1 MTNLIKVGA
10 IAALATVGVI
20 FGNVT
25 ASALETTPP
34 AAPKITISTAQY
46 KGEKNT
52 IKFESAANDH
62 YRFVITSGANK
73 IQLRSS
79 IRQELMQGS
88 ELSIEDLVK
97 KYYPSSPS
105 PIPYDT
111 PISIDTYWFDKEGN
125 YDNSLRQT
133 VALTVGGNLTKA
145 VKLNQAPLVA
155 TLKNPESLPE
165 APVAPNPATPA
176 NPVNPVNPEAS
187 TESENV
193 NIATTPVLVESTP
206 ASVSSPRKE
215 TKPAETLAE
224 TGVSVY
230 SVIAA
235 AVTVITAGGA
245 AIIKR
250 S

>member
-25 ASALETTPP
+25 ASALEANPP

-46 KGEKNT
+46 KGEKNI
-52 IKFESAANDH
+52 IKFEGVANDH
-62 YRFVITSGANK
+62 YRFVLTNGTNK
-73 IQLRSS
+73 IQLKSP

-97 KYYPSSPS
+97 KYYSSSPS

-165 APVAPNPATPA
+165 APANPNPATPA

-193 NIATTPVLVESTP
+193 NVAATPVLVEST
-206 ASVSSPRKE
+206 SVSASPRKE
-215 TKPAETLAE
+215 AKPTETLAE
-224 TGVSVY
+224 TGASVY

-235 AVTVITAGGA
+235 AITAITAGGA

>member
-1 MTNLIKVGA
+1 MINLIKAGA

-165 APVAPNPATPA
+165 APANPNPVNPA

-193 NIATTPVLVESTP
+193 NVAATPVLVEST
-206 ASVSSPRKE
+206 SVSASPRKE
-215 TKPAETLAE
+215 AKPTETLAE
-224 TGVSVY
+224 TGASVY

-235 AVTVITAGGA
+235 AITAITAGGA

>member
-20 FGNVT
+20 FSNVT

-34 AAPKITISTAQY
+34 AAPKITVSTAQY

-52 IKFESAANDH
+52 IKFEGTANGH
-62 YRFVITSGANK
+62 YRFVITSGAKK
-73 IQLRSS
+73 IQLNSA
-79 IRQELMQGS
+79 IRQELMQGG
-88 ELSIEDLVK
+88 ELSIEELVK
-97 KYYPSSPS
+97 KYYPNFANS
-105 PIPYDT
+105 IPYDT
-111 PISIDTYWFDKEGN
+111 SISIDTYWFDKEGN
-125 YDNSLRQT
+125 YDNSLHQT
-133 VALTVGGNLTKA
+133 VALTVGRNLTKA
-145 VKLNQAPLVA
+145 IKLNQTRAI
-155 TLKNPESLPE
+155 LKNPESLPE
-165 APVAPNPATPA
+165 TPVAPNPATP
-176 NPVNPVNPEAS
+176 VNPETPA
-187 TESENV
+187 ESENV
-193 NIATTPVLVESTP
+193 NVTTTPVLVESTP
-206 ASVSSPRKE
+206 ASASPRKE
-215 TKPAETLAE
+215 AKPTETLAE

>member
-34 AAPKITISTAQY
+34 AAPKITVSTAQY

-52 IKFESAANDH
+52 IKFEGAANDH
-62 YRFVITSGANK
+62 YRFVITSGAKK
-73 IQLRSS
+73 IQLNGA

-88 ELSIEDLVK
+88 ELSIEELVK
-97 KYYPSSPS
+97 KYYPNSANSIS
-105 PIPYDT
+105 YDT

-125 YDNSLRQT
+125 YDNSLHQT
-133 VALTVGGNLTKA
+133 VALTVGSNLTKV
-145 VKLNQAPLVA
+145 VKLNQTSA

-165 APVAPNPATPA
+165 APVAPNPATPE
-176 NPVNPVNPEAS
+176 NPVNPETPA
-187 TESENV
+187 ESENV
-193 NIATTPVLVESTP
+193 NVATTPVLVESTP
-206 ASVSSPRKE
+206 VSVSAPRKE
-215 TKPAETLAE
+215 SEPAETLAE

>member
-52 IKFESAANDH
+52 IKFEGVANHH
-62 YRFVITSGANK
+62 YRFVLTSGTNK
-73 IQLRSS
+73 IQLRSP

-97 KYYPSSPS
+97 KYYPSSADS
-105 PIPYDT
+105 IPYDT
-111 PISIDTYWFDKEGN
+111 PISIDIYWFDKEGN

-145 VKLNQAPLVA
+145 VKLSQTSAI
-155 TLKNPESLPE
+155 LKNPESLPE
-165 APVAPNPATPA
+165 APANPDPATPA
-176 NPVNPVNPEAS
+176 NPVNPEAS

-193 NIATTPVLVESTP
+193 NVAATPVPVESTP

-215 TKPAETLAE
+215 TKPTETLAE

>member
-34 AAPKITISTAQY
+34 AAPKITISAAQY

-52 IKFESAANDH
+52 IKFAGVANDH
-62 YRFVITSGANK
+62 YRFVLTSGTNK
-73 IQLRSS
+73 IQLKSA
-79 IRQELMQGS
+79 IRQELMQGG
-88 ELSIEDLVK
+88 ELSIEELVK
-97 KYYPSSPS
+97 KYYPSFAD

-111 PISIDTYWFDKEGN
+111 PISIDIYWFDKEGN

-145 VKLNQAPLVA
+145 VKLSQTSA

-165 APVAPNPATPA
+165 APANPNPATPE
-176 NPVNPVNPEAS
+176 NPVNPEAS

-193 NIATTPVLVESTP
+193 NVVATPVLVESTP
-206 ASVSSPRKE
+206 ASVSFPRKE

-224 TGVSVY
+224 TGASVY
-230 SVIAA
+230 SVIVAA
-235 AVTVITAGGA
+235 ITAITAGGA

>member
-25 ASALETTPP
+25 ASALEVNPP
-34 AAPKITISTAQY
+34 AAPKITISAAQY

-52 IKFESAANDH
+52 IKFEGVANDH
-62 YRFVITSGANK
+62 YRFVLTNGANK
-73 IQLRSS
+73 IQLKSP

-97 KYYPSSPS
+97 KYYPSSANS
-105 PIPYDT
+105 IPYDT

-125 YDNSLRQT
+125 YDSSLRQT

-145 VKLNQAPLVA
+145 VKLSQTSA

-165 APVAPNPATPA
+165 APANPDPATPA
-176 NPVNPVNPEAS
+176 NPVNPVNPEVS

-193 NIATTPVLVESTP
+193 NAAATPVLVESTSVP
-206 ASVSSPRKE
+206 ASPRKE
-215 TKPAETLAE
+215 AKPTETLAE
-224 TGVSVY
+224 TGASVY

-235 AVTVITAGGA
+235 AITAITAGGA

>member
-1 MTNLIKVGA
+1 MINLIKAGA

-34 AAPKITISTAQY
+34 VAPKITVSTAQY
-46 KGEKNT
+46 KGEKNI
-52 IKFESAANDH
+52 IKFEGTANDH

-73 IQLRSS
+73 IQLRSA

-105 PIPYDT
+105 PIPYGT

-125 YDNSLRQT
+125 YDNSLHQT
-133 VALTVGGNLTKA
+133 VALTVGSNLTKA
-145 VKLNQAPLVA
+145 VKLSQTSAI
-155 TLKNPESLPE
+155 LKNPESLPE
-165 APVAPNPATPA
+165 APANPDPATPA
-176 NPVNPVNPEAS
+176 NPVNPEAS

-193 NIATTPVLVESTP
+193 NVAATPALVESTSVP
-206 ASVSSPRKE
+206 ASPRKE
-215 TKPAETLAE
+215 AKPAETLAE

-230 SVIAA
+230 SVITA

>member
-1 MTNLIKVGA
+1 MINLIKAGA

-34 AAPKITISTAQY
+34 TTPKITISTAQY

-52 IKFESAANDH
+52 IKFEGVANDH
-62 YRFVITSGANK
+62 YRFVITSGANS
-73 IQLRSS
+73 IQLKSP

-97 KYYPSSPS
+97 KYYPSSADS
-105 PIPYDT
+105 IPYDT

-145 VKLNQAPLVA
+145 VKLSQTSA

-165 APVAPNPATPA
+165 APANPDPATPE
-176 NPVNPVNPEAS
+176 NPVNPEAS

-193 NIATTPVLVESTP
+193 NIATTPVLVEST
-206 ASVSSPRKE
+206 SVPTSPRK
-215 TKPAETLAE
+215 
-224 TGVSVY
+224 
-230 SVIAA
+230 
-235 AVTVITAGGA
+235 
-245 AIIKR
+245 
-250 S
+250 

>member
-34 AAPKITISTAQY
+34 AAPKITVSTAQY

-52 IKFESAANDH
+52 IKFEGAANDH

-73 IQLRSS
+73 IQLKSA
-79 IRQELMQGS
+79 IRQELMQGG
-88 ELSIEDLVK
+88 ELSIEELVK
-97 KYYPSSPS
+97 KYYPDFANS
-105 PIPYDT
+105 IYDT
-111 PISIDTYWFDKEGN
+111 PISIYIYWFDKEGN
-125 YDNSLRQT
+125 YDNSLHQT

-145 VKLNQAPLVA
+145 VELNQTQA

-165 APVAPNPATPA
+165 APVAPNPVTPE
-176 NPVNPVNPEAS
+176 NPVNPEAS

-193 NIATTPVLVESTP
+193 NVAATPVLVESAP

>member
-1 MTNLIKVGA
+1 MINLIKAGA

-25 ASALETTPP
+25 ASASALEANPP
-34 AAPKITISTAQY
+34 AAPKITISTARY

-52 IKFESAANDH
+52 IKFEGVANDH
-62 YRFVITSGANK
+62 YRFVLTSGTNK
-73 IQLRSS
+73 IQLRSP

-97 KYYPSSPS
+97 KYYPSSANS
-105 PIPYDT
+105 IPYDT
-111 PISIDTYWFDKEGN
+111 PILIDTYWFDKEGT

-145 VKLNQAPLVA
+145 VKLSQTSA

-165 APVAPNPATPA
+165 APANPDPATPA
-176 NPVNPVNPEAS
+176 NPVNPEAS

-193 NIATTPVLVESTP
+193 NVAATPVLVESTSVP
-206 ASVSSPRKE
+206 ASPRKE
-215 TKPAETLAE
+215 AKPTETLAE

-235 AVTVITAGGA
+235 AITAITAGGA

>member
-1 MTNLIKVGA
+1 MINLIKAGA

-20 FGNVT
+20 FGNAT

-52 IKFESAANDH
+52 IKFEGTANDH

-73 IQLRSS
+73 IQLRSA
-79 IRQELMQGS
+79 IRQELMQGG

-97 KYYPSSPS
+97 KHYPSSPS
-105 PIPYDT
+105 PIPYGT

-145 VKLNQAPLVA
+145 VKLNQTSA

-165 APVAPNPATPA
+165 APANPDPAT
-176 NPVNPVNPEAS
+176 PVNPVNPEAS

-215 TKPAETLAE
+215 TKPTESLAE

>member
-1 MTNLIKVGA
+1 MINLIKAGA

-20 FGNVT
+20 FGNAT

-62 YRFVITSGANK
+62 YRFVLTSGTNK
-73 IQLRSS
+73 IQLKSA
-79 IRQELMQGS
+79 IRQELMQGG
-88 ELSIEDLVK
+88 ELSIEELVK
-97 KYYPSSPS
+97 KYYPSFAD

-111 PISIDTYWFDKEGN
+111 PISIDIYWFDKEGN

-145 VKLNQAPLVA
+145 VKLSQTSA

-165 APVAPNPATPA
+165 APANPNPATPE
-176 NPVNPVNPEAS
+176 NPVNPEAS

-193 NIATTPVLVESTP
+193 NVVATPVLVESTP
-206 ASVSSPRKE
+206 ASVSFSRKE

-224 TGVSVY
+224 TGASVY
-230 SVIAA
+230 SVIVAA
-235 AVTVITAGGA
+235 ITAITAGGA

>member
-1 MTNLIKVGA
+1 MINLIKAGA

-34 AAPKITISTAQY
+34 TTPKITISTAQY

-52 IKFESAANDH
+52 IKFEGVANDH
-62 YRFVITSGANK
+62 YRFVITSGANS
-73 IQLRSS
+73 IQLKSP

-97 KYYPSSPS
+97 KYYPSSADS
-105 PIPYDT
+105 IPYDT

-145 VKLNQAPLVA
+145 VKLSQTSA

-165 APVAPNPATPA
+165 APANPDPATPE
-176 NPVNPVNPEAS
+176 NPVNPETPA
-187 TESENV
+187 ESENV
-193 NIATTPVLVESTP
+193 NVTTTPVLVESTP

-250 S
+250 

>member
-52 IKFESAANDH
+52 IKFEGVANDH
-62 YRFVITSGANK
+62 YRFVLTSGTNK
-73 IQLRSS
+73 IQLRSP

-97 KYYPSSPS
+97 KYYPSSADS
-105 PIPYDT
+105 IPYDT
-111 PISIDTYWFDKEGN
+111 PISIDIYWFDKEGN

-145 VKLNQAPLVA
+145 VKLSQTSAI
-155 TLKNPESLPE
+155 LKNPESLPE
-165 APVAPNPATPA
+165 APANPDPATPA
-176 NPVNPVNPEAS
+176 NPVNPEAS

-193 NIATTPVLVESTP
+193 NVAATPVPVESTP

-215 TKPAETLAE
+215 TKPTETLAE

-235 AVTVITAGGA
+235 AVTVITAGSA

>member
-1 MTNLIKVGA
+1 MINLIKAGA

-34 AAPKITISTAQY
+34 VAPKITVSTAQY
-46 KGEKNT
+46 KGEKNI
-52 IKFESAANDH
+52 IKFEGTANDH

-73 IQLRSS
+73 IQLRSA

-88 ELSIEDLVK
+88 ELANEDLVK

-105 PIPYDT
+105 PIPYGT

-125 YDNSLRQT
+125 YDNSLHQT
-133 VALTVGGNLTKA
+133 VALTVGSNLTKA
-145 VKLNQAPLVA
+145 VKLSQTSA

-165 APVAPNPATPA
+165 APANPDPATPA
-176 NPVNPVNPEAS
+176 NPVNPEAS

-193 NIATTPVLVESTP
+193 NVAATPALVESTSVP
-206 ASVSSPRKE
+206 ASPRKE
-215 TKPAETLAE
+215 AKPAETLAE

-230 SVIAA
+230 SVITA

>member
-1 MTNLIKVGA
+1 MINLIKAGA

-25 ASALETTPP
+25 ASALEANPP

-46 KGEKNT
+46 KGKKNT

-62 YRFVITSGANK
+62 YRFVLTSGTNK
-73 IQLRSS
+73 IQLKGP

-88 ELSIEDLVK
+88 ELSIEELVK
-97 KYYPSSPS
+97 KYYPSSADS
-105 PIPYDT
+105 IPYDT

-165 APVAPNPATPA
+165 APANPDPATPA
-176 NPVNPVNPEAS
+176 NPVNPEAS

-193 NIATTPVLVESTP
+193 NVAATPVLVESTP
-206 ASVSSPRKE
+206 ASVSFPRKE

-235 AVTVITAGGA
+235 AITAITAGGA

>member
-1 MTNLIKVGA
+1 
-10 IAALATVGVI
+10 
-20 FGNVT
+20 
-25 ASALETTPP
+25 
-34 AAPKITISTAQY
+34 
-46 KGEKNT
+46 
-52 IKFESAANDH
+52 
-62 YRFVITSGANK
+62 
-73 IQLRSS
+73 
-79 IRQELMQGS
+79 MQGS

-105 PIPYDT
+105 PISYGT

-145 VKLNQAPLVA
+145 VKLNQTPLVA

-165 APVAPNPATPA
+165 TPA
-176 NPVNPVNPEAS
+176 NPNPVTPATPENPVNPETPA
-187 TESENV
+187 ESENV
-193 NIATTPVLVESTP
+193 NVTTTPVLVESTP

-250 S
+250 

>member
-1 MTNLIKVGA
+1 MINLIKVGA

-52 IKFESAANDH
+52 IKFEGVANDH
-62 YRFVITSGANK
+62 YRFVLTSGTNK
-73 IQLRSS
+73 IQLRSP

-97 KYYPSSPS
+97 KYYPSSVN

-111 PISIDTYWFDKEGN
+111 PILIDTYWFDKEGN
-125 YDNSLRQT
+125 YDSPLRQT

-145 VKLNQAPLVA
+145 VKLSQTSA

-165 APVAPNPATPA
+165 APANPDPATPA
-176 NPVNPVNPEAS
+176 NPVNPVNTEAS

-193 NIATTPVLVESTP
+193 NVAATPVLVESTSVP
-206 ASVSSPRKE
+206 ASPRKE
-215 TKPAETLAE
+215 AKPAETLAE

-235 AVTVITAGGA
+235 AITAITAGGA

>member
-1 MTNLIKVGA
+1 MINLIKAGA

-20 FGNVT
+20 FGNAT

-62 YRFVITSGANK
+62 YRFVLTSGTNK
-73 IQLRSS
+73 IQLKSA
-79 IRQELMQGS
+79 IRQELMQGG
-88 ELSIEDLVK
+88 ELSIEELVK
-97 KYYPSSPS
+97 KYYPSFAD

-111 PISIDTYWFDKEGN
+111 PISIDIYWFDKEGN

-145 VKLNQAPLVA
+145 VKLSQTSA

-165 APVAPNPATPA
+165 APANPNPATPE
-176 NPVNPVNPEAS
+176 NPVNPEAS

-193 NIATTPVLVESTP
+193 NVVATPVLVESTP
-206 ASVSSPRKE
+206 ASVSFPRKE

>member
-52 IKFESAANDH
+52 IKFEGTANDH

-73 IQLRSS
+73 IQLNSA

-97 KYYPSSPS
+97 KYYPSSADS
-105 PIPYDT
+105 IPYDT

-125 YDNSLRQT
+125 YDNSLHQT
-133 VALTVGGNLTKA
+133 VALTVGGSLTKA
-145 VKLNQAPLVA
+145 VKLSQTSA
-155 TLKNPESLPE
+155 TLKNPGSSPE
-165 APVAPNPATPA
+165 APANPDPATPA
-176 NPVNPVNPEAS
+176 NPVNPEAS

-193 NIATTPVLVESTP
+193 NVAATPVLVESTP
-206 ASVSSPRKE
+206 ASASPRKE
-215 TKPAETLAE
+215 AKPTETLAE
-224 TGVSVY
+224 TGASVY

-235 AVTVITAGGA
+235 AITAITAGGA

>member
-34 AAPKITISTAQY
+34 AAPKITVSTAQY

-52 IKFESAANDH
+52 IKFEGTANDH

-73 IQLRSS
+73 IQLRSA

-88 ELSIEDLVK
+88 ELSIEELVK
-97 KYYPSSPS
+97 KHYPSSPS
-105 PIPYDT
+105 PIPYGT

-145 VKLNQAPLVA
+145 VKLSQISA

-165 APVAPNPATPA
+165 APVAPNPATPE
-176 NPVNPVNPEAS
+176 NPVNPEAS

-193 NIATTPVLVESTP
+193 NIATTPVLVEPTP

-215 TKPAETLAE
+215 AKPTETLAE

-230 SVIAA
+230 SVITA

>member
-34 AAPKITISTAQY
+34 AAPKITVSTAQY

-52 IKFESAANDH
+52 IKFEGAANDH
-62 YRFVITSGANK
+62 YRFVLTSGTNK
-73 IQLRSS
+73 IQLKGP
-79 IRQELMQGS
+79 IRQELMQGG
-88 ELSIEDLVK
+88 ELSIEELVK
-97 KYYPSSPS
+97 KYYPSSADS
-105 PIPYDT
+105 IPYDT

-133 VALTVGGNLTKA
+133 VTLTVGGNLTKA
-145 VKLNQAPLVA
+145 VKLNQAPLIA

-165 APVAPNPATPA
+165 APANPDPAT
-176 NPVNPVNPEAS
+176 PVNPEAS

-193 NIATTPVLVESTP
+193 NVAATPVLVESTSVP
-206 ASVSSPRKE
+206 ASPRKE
-215 TKPAETLAE
+215 AKPTETLAE

-235 AVTVITAGGA
+235 AITAITAGGA

>member
-20 FGNVT
+20 FSSVT

-34 AAPKITISTAQY
+34 AAPKITASTAQY

-52 IKFESAANDH
+52 IKFEGTANGH
-62 YRFVITSGANK
+62 YRFVITSGAKK
-73 IQLRSS
+73 IQLNSA
-79 IRQELMQGS
+79 IRQELMQGG
-88 ELSIEDLVK
+88 ELSIEELVK
-97 KYYPSSPS
+97 KYYPNFANS
-105 PIPYDT
+105 IPYDT
-111 PISIDTYWFDKEGN
+111 SISIDTYWFDKEGN
-125 YDNSLRQT
+125 YDNSLHQT
-133 VALTVGGNLTKA
+133 VALTVGRNLTKA
-145 VKLNQAPLVA
+145 IKLNQTRAI
-155 TLKNPESLPE
+155 LKNPESLSE
-165 APVAPNPATPA
+165 TPVAPNPATPE
-176 NPVNPVNPEAS
+176 NPVNPEAS

-193 NIATTPVLVESTP
+193 NIATTPVPVESTP

>member
-20 FGNVT
+20 FSNVT

-34 AAPKITISTAQY
+34 AAPKITVSTAQY

-52 IKFESAANDH
+52 IKFEGTANDH

-73 IQLRSS
+73 IQLRSA

-97 KYYPSSPS
+97 KHYPDFANS
-105 PIPYDT
+105 IYDT
-111 PISIDTYWFDKEGN
+111 PISIDIYWFDKEGN
-125 YDNSLRQT
+125 YDNSLHQT
-133 VALTVGGNLTKA
+133 VALTVGRNLTKA
-145 VKLNQAPLVA
+145 VKLSQISA

-165 APVAPNPATPA
+165 APVAPNPATPE
-176 NPVNPVNPEAS
+176 NPVNPEAS

-193 NIATTPVLVESTP
+193 NVAATPVPVESTP

-215 TKPAETLAE
+215 TKPTETLAE

>member
-1 MTNLIKVGA
+1 MTNLIKAGA

-34 AAPKITISTAQY
+34 TAPKITISTAQY

-62 YRFVITSGANK
+62 YRFVLTSGTNK
-73 IQLRSS
+73 IQLKGP

-97 KYYPSSPS
+97 KYYPSSANS
-105 PIPYDT
+105 IPYDT
-111 PISIDTYWFDKEGN
+111 PILIDIYWFDKEGN
-125 YDNSLRQT
+125 YDNSLHQT
-133 VALTVGGNLTKA
+133 VALTVGRNLTKA
-145 VKLNQAPLVA
+145 VKLSQISA

-165 APVAPNPATPA
+165 APVAPNPATPE
-176 NPVNPVNPEAS
+176 NPVNPEAS

-193 NIATTPVLVESTP
+193 NVAATPVPVESTP

-215 TKPAETLAE
+215 TKPTETLAE

-235 AVTVITAGGA
+235 AVIVITAGGA

>member
-1 MTNLIKVGA
+1 MINLIKAGA

-34 AAPKITISTAQY
+34 VAPKITVSTAQY
-46 KGEKNT
+46 KGEKNI
-52 IKFESAANDH
+52 IKFEGTANDH

-73 IQLRSS
+73 IQLRSA
-79 IRQELMQGS
+79 IRQELMQGG
-88 ELSIEDLVK
+88 ELSIEELVK
-97 KYYPSSPS
+97 KYYPNSANS
-105 PIPYDT
+105 IPYDT

-125 YDNSLRQT
+125 YDNSLHQT
-133 VALTVGGNLTKA
+133 VALTVGGSLTKA
-145 VKLNQAPLVA
+145 VKLSQTSA

-165 APVAPNPATPA
+165 APANPDPATPA
-176 NPVNPVNPEAS
+176 NPVNPEAS

-193 NIATTPVLVESTP
+193 NVAATPVLVESTP
-206 ASVSSPRKE
+206 ASASPRKE
-215 TKPAETLAE
+215 AKPTETLAE
-224 TGVSVY
+224 TGASVY

-235 AVTVITAGGA
+235 AITAITAGGA

>member
-1 MTNLIKVGA
+1 M
-10 IAALATVGVI
+10 
-20 FGNVT
+20 
-25 ASALETTPP
+25 
-34 AAPKITISTAQY
+34 
-46 KGEKNT
+46 
-52 IKFESAANDH
+52 
-62 YRFVITSGANK
+62 
-73 IQLRSS
+73 
-79 IRQELMQGS
+79 
-88 ELSIEDLVK
+88 K
-97 KYYPSSPS
+97 KYYPSSANS
-105 PIPYDT
+105 IPYDT

-165 APVAPNPATPA
+165 APANPNPATPA

-193 NIATTPVLVESTP
+193 NVAATPVLVEST
-206 ASVSSPRKE
+206 SVSASPRKE
-215 TKPAETLAE
+215 AKPTETLAE
-224 TGVSVY
+224 TGASVY

-235 AVTVITAGGA
+235 AITAITAGGA

>member
-1 MTNLIKVGA
+1 MINLIKAGA

-25 ASALETTPP
+25 ASALEANPP

-52 IKFESAANDH
+52 IKFEGTANDH

-73 IQLRSS
+73 IQLNSA

-97 KYYPSSPS
+97 KYYPSSADS
-105 PIPYDT
+105 IPYDT

-125 YDNSLRQT
+125 YDNSLHQT
-133 VALTVGGNLTKA
+133 VALTVGGSLTKA
-145 VKLNQAPLVA
+145 VKLSQTSA

-165 APVAPNPATPA
+165 APANPDPATPA
-176 NPVNPVNPEAS
+176 NPVNPEAS

-193 NIATTPVLVESTP
+193 NVAATPVLVESTP
-206 ASVSSPRKE
+206 ASASPRKE
-215 TKPAETLAE
+215 AKPTETLAE
-224 TGVSVY
+224 TGASVY

-235 AVTVITAGGA
+235 AITAITAGGA

>member
-25 ASALETTPP
+25 ASALETTSP
-34 AAPKITISTAQY
+34 AAPKITVSAAKY

-52 IKFESAANDH
+52 IKFEGAANDH

-73 IQLRSS
+73 IQLNSA

-88 ELSIEDLVK
+88 ELSVEELVK
-97 KYYPSSPS
+97 KYYPDFANS
-105 PIPYDT
+105 IYDT

-145 VKLNQAPLVA
+145 VKLSQISA

-165 APVAPNPATPA
+165 APVAPNPATPE
-176 NPVNPVNPEAS
+176 NPVNPEAS

-193 NIATTPVLVESTP
+193 NVAATPVPVESTP

-215 TKPAETLAE
+215 TKPTETLAE

>member
-52 IKFESAANDH
+52 IKFEGVANDH
-62 YRFVITSGANK
+62 YRFVLTSGTNK
-73 IQLRSS
+73 IQLRSP

-97 KYYPSSPS
+97 KYYPSSADS
-105 PIPYDT
+105 IPYDT
-111 PISIDTYWFDKEGN
+111 PISIDIYWFDKEGN
-125 YDNSLRQT
+125 YDNSLRQN

-145 VKLNQAPLVA
+145 VKLSQTSAI
-155 TLKNPESLPE
+155 LKNPESLPE
-165 APVAPNPATPA
+165 APANPDPATPA
-176 NPVNPVNPEAS
+176 NPVNPEAS

-193 NIATTPVLVESTP
+193 NVAATPVPVESTP

-215 TKPAETLAE
+215 TKPTETLAE

>member
-34 AAPKITISTAQY
+34 AAPKITVSAAKY

-52 IKFESAANDH
+52 IKFEGVANDH
-62 YRFVITSGANK
+62 YRFVITSGAK
-73 IQLRSS
+73 RVQLNSA

-97 KYYPSSPS
+97 KYYPSSADS
-105 PIPYDT
+105 IPYDT
-111 PISIDTYWFDKEGN
+111 PISIDIYWFDKEGN

-145 VKLNQAPLVA
+145 VKLSQTSAI
-155 TLKNPESLPE
+155 LKNPESLPE
-165 APVAPNPATPA
+165 APANPDPATPA
-176 NPVNPVNPEAS
+176 NPVNPEAS

-193 NIATTPVLVESTP
+193 NVAATPVPVESTP

-215 TKPAETLAE
+215 TKPTETLAE

-235 AVTVITAGGA
+235 AVTVITAVGA

>member
-1 MTNLIKVGA
+1 MINLIKAGA

-25 ASALETTPP
+25 ASALEANPP
-34 AAPKITISTAQY
+34 AAPKITISIAQY

-52 IKFESAANDH
+52 IKFEGAANDH
-62 YRFVITSGANK
+62 YRFVLTSGTNK
-73 IQLRSS
+73 IQLRSP

-97 KYYPSSPS
+97 KYYPSSAN

-111 PISIDTYWFDKEGN
+111 PILIDTYWFDKEGN

-133 VALTVGGNLTKA
+133 VALTVGVNLTKA
-145 VKLNQAPLVA
+145 VKLSQTSA

-165 APVAPNPATPA
+165 APVAPNPATPE
-176 NPVNPVNPEAS
+176 NPVNPEAS

-193 NIATTPVLVESTP
+193 NVVATPVLVESTP
-206 ASVSSPRKE
+206 ASVSFPRKE

-224 TGVSVY
+224 TGASVY

-235 AVTVITAGGA
+235 AITAITAGGA

>member
-25 ASALETTPP
+25 ASALETTLP
-34 AAPKITISTAQY
+34 AAPKITVSTAQY

-52 IKFESAANDH
+52 IKFEGTANDH

-73 IQLRSS
+73 IQLKSA
-79 IRQELMQGS
+79 IRQELMRGS
-88 ELSIEDLVK
+88 ELSIEELVK
-97 KYYPSSPS
+97 KYYPSFAD

-111 PISIDTYWFDKEGN
+111 PISIDIYWFDKEGN

-145 VKLNQAPLVA
+145 VKLSQTSA

-165 APVAPNPATPA
+165 APANPNPATPE
-176 NPVNPVNPEAS
+176 NPVNPEAS

-193 NIATTPVLVESTP
+193 NVVATPVLVESTP
-206 ASVSSPRKE
+206 ASVSFPRKE

-224 TGVSVY
+224 TGASVY
-230 SVIAA
+230 SVIVAA
-235 AVTVITAGGA
+235 ITAITAGGA

>member
-52 IKFESAANDH
+52 IKFESAANGH
-62 YRFVITSGANK
+62 YRFVLTSGTNK
-73 IQLRSS
+73 IQLKGS

-97 KYYPSSPS
+97 KHYPSSPS
-105 PIPYDT
+105 PIPYGT

-145 VKLNQAPLVA
+145 VKLNQTPLVA

-165 APVAPNPATPA
+165 VPVAPNPATPE
-176 NPVNPVNPEAS
+176 NPVNPEAS

-193 NIATTPVLVESTP
+193 NVAATPVLVESTP

>member
-34 AAPKITISTAQY
+34 TAPKITISTAQY

-52 IKFESAANDH
+52 IKFEGAANDH
-62 YRFVITSGANK
+62 YRFVLTSGTNK
-73 IQLRSS
+73 IQLRSP

-97 KYYPSSPS
+97 KYYPSSAN

-111 PISIDTYWFDKEGN
+111 PILIDTYWFDKEGN
-125 YDNSLRQT
+125 YDSSLRQT

-145 VKLNQAPLVA
+145 VKLSQTSA

-165 APVAPNPATPA
+165 APANPDPAT
-176 NPVNPVNPEAS
+176 PVNPVNPEAS

-215 TKPAETLAE
+215 TKPTESLAE

>member
-20 FGNVT
+20 FGNVA

-34 AAPKITISTAQY
+34 AAPKITVSAAKY

-52 IKFESAANDH
+52 IKFEGAANDH

-73 IQLRSS
+73 IQLNSA

-88 ELSIEDLVK
+88 ELSVEELVK
-97 KYYPSSPS
+97 KYYPDFANS
-105 PIPYDT
+105 IYDT
-111 PISIDTYWFDKEGN
+111 PISIDIYWFDKEGN
-125 YDNSLRQT
+125 YDNSLHQT
-133 VALTVGGNLTKA
+133 VALTVGRNLTKA
-145 VKLNQAPLVA
+145 VKLSQISA

-165 APVAPNPATPA
+165 APVAPNPATPE
-176 NPVNPVNPEAS
+176 NPVNPEAS

-193 NIATTPVLVESTP
+193 NVAATPVPVESTP

-215 TKPAETLAE
+215 TKPTETLAE

>member
-25 ASALETTPP
+25 ASALEANPP

-52 IKFESAANDH
+52 IKFEGVANDH
-62 YRFVITSGANK
+62 YRFVLTSGTNN
-73 IQLRSS
+73 IQLRSP
-79 IRQELMQGS
+79 IRQELMQGG
-88 ELSIEDLVK
+88 ELSIEELVK
-97 KYYPSSPS
+97 KYYPNSANS
-105 PIPYDT
+105 IPYDT

-125 YDNSLRQT
+125 YDNSLHQT
-133 VALTVGGNLTKA
+133 VALTVGGSLTKA
-145 VKLNQAPLVA
+145 VKLSQTSA

-165 APVAPNPATPA
+165 APANPDPATPA
-176 NPVNPVNPEAS
+176 NPVNPEAS

-193 NIATTPVLVESTP
+193 NVAATPVLVESTP
-206 ASVSSPRKE
+206 ASASPRKE
-215 TKPAETLAE
+215 AKPTETLAE
-224 TGVSVY
+224 TGASVY

-235 AVTVITAGGA
+235 AITAITAGGA

>member
-62 YRFVITSGANK
+62 YRFVLTSGTNK
-73 IQLRSS
+73 IQLKGP

-97 KYYPSSPS
+97 KHYPSSPS
-105 PIPYDT
+105 PIPYGT

-145 VKLNQAPLVA
+145 VKLNQTPLVA

-165 APVAPNPATPA
+165 VPVAPNPATPE
-176 NPVNPVNPEAS
+176 NPVNHEAS

-193 NIATTPVLVESTP
+193 NVAATPVLVESTP